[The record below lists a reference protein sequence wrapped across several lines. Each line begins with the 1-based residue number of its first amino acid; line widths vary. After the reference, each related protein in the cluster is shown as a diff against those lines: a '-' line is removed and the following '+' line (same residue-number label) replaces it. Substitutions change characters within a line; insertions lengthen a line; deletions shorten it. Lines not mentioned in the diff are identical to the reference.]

1 MAKKKTTA
9 RYNFSGR
16 ETKVGIPAGRTTTP
30 AKKRRIG
37 LTSVQPSKAASSNLN
52 ATSIADGLRVI
63 LNAYDGKNKSM
74 GGSDMF
80 GADSNDRDKAK
91 KAAWEDYESKW
102 FNMGDQQGNKEWKR
116 LKLKEWK
123 LMRQQKKGGLDKNK
137 SFIAS
142 SDDMSTSD
150 FSGAEGDTRKR
161 ARPKGQ
167 KKGRSKRKKEKLK
180 KQKDKKHKKK
190 TSSKKVKKQPV
201 KVPIKPDKA
210 PKKVRK
216 RNAYNDFLKQMMNSP
231 KIKALETFRERVQA
245 IGPIWKKENFAY
257 TKKWNERQEAA
268 KLL

>member
-1 MAKKKTTA
+1 MHSREVEAGSREYGVPRRWPHKNIWLLLEAQEKTSQMAKKKTTA

-63 LNAYDGKNKSM
+63 LNACNGKYKSS
-74 GGSDMF
+74 GSDMF
-80 GADSNDRDKAK
+80 GADSDDRDKAK

-102 FNMGDQQGNKEWKR
+102 FNMPDRQGNKEWKR
-116 LKLKEWK
+116 LNLEEWK
-123 LMRQQKKGGLDKNK
+123 LMRQKKGGLNKNT

-167 KKGRSKRKKEKLK
+167 KKGRSKRK
-180 KQKDKKHKKK
+180 
-190 TSSKKVKKQPV
+190 
-201 KVPIKPDKA
+201 
-210 PKKVRK
+210 R
-216 RNAYNDFLKQMMNSP
+216 RN
-231 KIKALETFRERVQA
+231 
-245 IGPIWKKENFAY
+245 
-257 TKKWNERQEAA
+257 
-268 KLL
+268 